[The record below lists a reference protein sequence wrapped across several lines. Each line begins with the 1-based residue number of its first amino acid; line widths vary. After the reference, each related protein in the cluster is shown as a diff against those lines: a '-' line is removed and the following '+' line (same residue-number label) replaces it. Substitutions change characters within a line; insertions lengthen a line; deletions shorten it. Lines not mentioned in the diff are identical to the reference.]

1 MSRDMLRQNNQ
12 KRQGMLRIST
22 KKNHLGSWPT
32 TIVFLAAV
40 LLLMAGCSSQPLVE
54 TGDAETGSFR
64 DHALTQQDEHLRATV
79 AVLSNEEA
87 KAEFGIDLGS
97 HWIQAIWIE
106 VENHD
111 DMPYWVLMPSLDP
124 NYFAPD
130 EVAYTLRDQI
140 QDQDLYTFMR
150 TLRRLAF
157 RNPIASRSVVSG
169 FVFVSM
175 DLDQKQVDLQ
185 LLSANR
191 VEELVFFL
199 PVRGLNADTLFDVE
213 QVRMSDSEILL
224 DEDGLRQA
232 LTDLPC
238 CTTSEEASA

>member
-1 MSRDMLRQNNQ
+1 MSTTSAIFRQCDY
-12 KRQGMLRIST
+12 GPST
-22 KKNHLGSWPT
+22 LSL
-32 TIVFLAAV
+32 VAAV
-40 LLLMAGCSSQPLVE
+40 VLLVAGCSSAPPIK
-54 TGDAETGSFR
+54 TGTPMPGAFR
-64 DHALTQQDEHLRATV
+64 EHALTQQHGYLRATV
-79 AVLSNEEA
+79 AVLRIEEA
-87 KAEFGIDLGS
+87 QVEFGVDLAKR
-97 HWIQAIWIE
+97 WLQAIWIK

-140 QDQDLYTFMR
+140 QDQDLYAFMGKM
-150 TLRRLAF
+150 RRLAF

-213 QVRMSDSEILL
+213 QVRTSDSEILL

-238 CTTSEEASA
+238 CTTNEEASA